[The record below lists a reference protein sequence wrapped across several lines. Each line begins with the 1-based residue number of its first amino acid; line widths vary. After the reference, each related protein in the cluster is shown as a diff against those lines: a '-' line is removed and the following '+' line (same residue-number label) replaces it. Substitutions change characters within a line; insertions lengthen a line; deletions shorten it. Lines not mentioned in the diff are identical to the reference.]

1 MHCRLRGSG
10 CRVFLLKDWYTLI
23 DNDNLYQL
31 MSFFDEIETTKYLQQ
46 GAGGMMQEEEGSF
59 ASRKL
64 FKVLAVGLCP
74 LFLLFCYFKLNPTSQ
89 LFELGVEI
97 AKIHPV
103 NISSDN
109 MLLSP
114 ALGLYCKLALLFA
127 VYFVIKYKNHLKLKL
142 SGVGL
147 YSIIVRF
154 VLFSIV
160 YAIYI
165 YMFIFCSLDVSH
177 GNRLLKFLSSN
188 DYLLFI
194 YYVMIFTLLYFFT
207 SLFLWFLVR
216 FPSEYK
222 TRR

>member
-1 MHCRLRGSG
+1 MREGESG
-10 CRVFLLKDWYTLI
+10 I
-23 DNDNLYQL
+23 A
-31 MSFFDEIETTKYLQQ
+31 E
-46 GAGGMMQEEEGSF
+46 
-59 ASRKL
+59 RKL
-64 FKVLAVGLCP
+64 FMTLAVGLCP
-74 LFLLFCYFKLNPTSQ
+74 LFLLFCYFKLNPTAQ

-97 AKIHPV
+97 TKIHPI

-109 MLLSP
+109 ILLSSV
-114 ALGLYCKLALLFA
+114 LGLYCKLALFFA
-127 VYFVIKYKNHLKLKL
+127 FYFVIKYRSHLRLKL

-154 VLFSIV
+154 FLFSIV

-188 DYLLFI
+188 DYFLFV
-194 YYVMIFTLLYFFT
+194 YYVITFTGIYLFT

-216 FPSEYK
+216 FPSEYAA
-222 TRR
+222 RR

>member
-1 MHCRLRGSG
+1 MR
-10 CRVFLLKDWYTLI
+10 
-23 DNDNLYQL
+23 
-31 MSFFDEIETTKYLQQ
+31 
-46 GAGGMMQEEEGSF
+46 EEESGI
-59 ASRKL
+59 AERKL
-64 FKVLAVGLCP
+64 FLTLAVGLCP

-109 MLLSP
+109 MLLSSV
-114 ALGLYCKLALLFA
+114 LGLYCKLALLFS

-147 YSIIVRF
+147 HSIIVRF

-177 GNRLLKFLSSN
+177 GNRLLKFISSN
-188 DYLLFI
+188 DYFLFI
-194 YYVMIFTLLYFFT
+194 YYVITFTGLYLFT
-207 SLFLWFLVR
+207 SIFLWFLVR